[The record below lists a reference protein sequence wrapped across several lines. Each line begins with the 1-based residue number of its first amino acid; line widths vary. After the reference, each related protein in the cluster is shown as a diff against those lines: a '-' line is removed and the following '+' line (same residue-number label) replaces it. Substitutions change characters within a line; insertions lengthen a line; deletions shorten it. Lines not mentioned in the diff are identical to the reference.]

1 MRTTKAVTIFDRTVP
16 APRRLL
22 PPDGLV
28 VGLFGCQ
35 VRSRALVIRSS
46 SAHLGR
52 VHPAGDPLLHRH
64 LKLGGGGAGVNLVGP
79 SVTASAPKND
89 PQLFGVDETKEVR
102 QPRGWFLRPLERNF
116 FKKRFLFCQSLLIL
130 KSSSAKW
137 QIAETAGKSLSKTSN
152 SAPGKCHPHFGP
164 SSLPCQSEVGVGSG
178 AGEVA
183 AQAGDTGEAGPR
195 RVPLRLRFAPQ
206 SVFGEVAVTS

>member
-1 MRTTKAVTIFDRTVP
+1 MTIFGHTVP

-35 VRSRALVIRSS
+35 VRGRALVVRSS

-52 VHPAGDPLLHRH
+52 VHPLLHRH

-79 SVTASAPKND
+79 SVTASAPEND

-102 QPRGWFLRPLERNF
+102 QPRGWFLRPLERNL
-116 FKKRFLFCQSLLIL
+116 KKLRFLFCQFLLIL
-130 KSSSAKW
+130 K
-137 QIAETAGKSLSKTSN
+137 
-152 SAPGKCHPHFGP
+152 
-164 SSLPCQSEVGVGSG
+164 
-178 AGEVA
+178 
-183 AQAGDTGEAGPR
+183 
-195 RVPLRLRFAPQ
+195 
-206 SVFGEVAVTS
+206 